1 MILLKTIYFDLILSF
16 FKWSL
21 ILSITALKAAF
32 IFFVTIMESFISFV
46 SEKIYMTSSSNQYT
60 MQCSKNPT
68 EKFLT
73 FQSTVQIDFFKLNYK
88 KIKNA

>member
-1 MILLKTIYFDLILSF
+1 
-16 FKWSL
+16 
-21 ILSITALKAAF
+21 
-32 IFFVTIMESFISFV
+32 MESFISFV